1 MYCCPKVRNI
11 QDSGIVPQF
20 DSKSNPVGTIGCGI
34 SWLIACL
41 VFGQAVAMFNLG
53 MPSTETNDFGSLIFK
68 WAPVGLSVFGVLAI
82 VSGAWELFKKKRGQ
96 PVYQEPTESVVN
108 PWAQKSSSSTTP
120 TESVVN
126 PWAQKSSSSITDG
139 DDPEEQIDIPHTCPH
154 CQAAITNEGLE
165 WVGPMTFKCPS
176 CGSTVHAQMRKT

>member
-1 MYCCPKVRNI
+1 MR
-11 QDSGIVPQF
+11 QF

-41 VFGQAVAMFNLG
+41 VLGQAIAMFNLG
-53 MPSTETNDFGSLIFK
+53 MPSTQMNDFSSSIFK

-82 VSGAWELFKKKRGQ
+82 VSGAWELIKKKRGQ
-96 PVYQEPTESVVN
+96 PMYQEPTESVVN
-108 PWAQKSSSSTTP
+108 PWAQQSSSSTTP

-126 PWAQKSSSSITDG
+126 PMAQQSSSSNTQQSSSTITDG
-139 DDPEEQIDIPHTCPH
+139 DDPEETIYIPLTCPH

-165 WVGPMTFKCPS
+165 WVGPMAFKCPS
-176 CGSTVHAQMRKT
+176 CGSTVHAQMSKTT